1 MIKVVLVDDHQLVRT
16 GIKMILEGTQDIQ
29 IVGEAQSGEEA
40 VTLVKEIRP
49 DVVLMDISMPGM
61 GGLEAT
67 RKLLKADPKL
77 KIVVLS
83 VHVEEPFPSRFL
95 KVGAAG
101 YLTKDCAVEE
111 MLAAITTV
119 YRGGRY
125 IGVEVARKMAMRRLP
140 GGEESPFECLS
151 DRELQVMMM
160 VIRGAKVPEISEKL
174 FISTKTVNT
183 YRYRVFEKLGVKN
196 DVELTHLAM
205 RHGFIEEADL
215 SLGRLATDTPG

>member
-1 MIKVVLVDDHQLVRT
+1 MIRVVLVDDHQLVRT
-16 GIKMILEGTQDIQ
+16 GIRMILESTEDVR
-29 IVGEAQSGEEA
+29 IVGEAESGEEA
-40 VTLVKEIRP
+40 MEVVRRVRP

-67 RKLLKADPKL
+67 RKLLSVDPEL
-77 KIVVLS
+77 RIVVLS
-83 VHVEEPFPSRFL
+83 VHVEEPYPSRFM

-119 YRGGRY
+119 HQGGRY
-125 IGVEVARKMAMRRLP
+125 IGAEVARKMAMSHIP
-140 GGEESPFECLS
+140 GNAPSPFERLS

-174 FISTKTVNT
+174 FISSKTVNT

-196 DVELTHLAM
+196 DVELTHLAL
-205 RHGFIEEADL
+205 RHGIIEEADL
-215 SLGRLATDTPG
+215 ASGRLTQLDRP

>member
-16 GIKMILEGTQDIQ
+16 GVKLILEGTGNVR
-29 IVGEAQSGEEA
+29 IVGEAESGEAAITVVEE
-40 VTLVKEIRP
+40 TRP

-67 RKLLKADPKL
+67 RKLLAAHPGL
-77 KIVVLS
+77 KVVVLS
-83 VHVEEPFPSRFL
+83 VHVEEPFPSRFM
-95 KVGAAG
+95 KVGASG

-119 YRGGRY
+119 HEGGRY
-125 IGVEVARKMAMRRLP
+125 IGAEVARKMAMHHIP
-140 GGEESPFECLS
+140 GGASSPFERLS

-160 VIRGAKVPEISEKL
+160 VIRGAKVTEISEKL

-205 RHGFIEEADL
+205 RHGIIEEADL
-215 SLGRLATDTPG
+215 AASR